1 MADILSAMPVRNG
14 DVGLSEDEL
23 QVKTKSGTNLDVN
36 INADAVGLALE
47 TGGNL
52 ATIAGDTT
60 SIDGKLNSLGQKN
73 MAGSVPVVLAS
84 DQSALPVT
92 FSSLTPDIQY
102 ATATVAAGVS
112 STHTYSPAAT
122 QYLKKIIVS
131 GSGQLK
137 AEIQYGTTGSETTK
151 VVAFSSKGNLT
162 SIVIDFPDAV
172 QITNAM
178 SVKVIRTNKDNS
190 SLDVYS
196 TIFLGA

>member
-60 SIDGKLNSLGQKN
+60 SIDGKLNSLGQIN

>member
-60 SIDGKLNSLGQKN
+60 TIDGKLNSLGQKN